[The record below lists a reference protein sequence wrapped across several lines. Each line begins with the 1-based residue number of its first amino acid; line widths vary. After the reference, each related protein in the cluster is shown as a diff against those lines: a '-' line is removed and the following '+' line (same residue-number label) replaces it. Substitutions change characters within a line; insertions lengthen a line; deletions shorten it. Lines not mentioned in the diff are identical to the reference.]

1 MKKGGER
8 MEKTRYSKL
17 KTRASRKEVE
27 TYQGIWNHLPCKF
40 QRNFRGHRLTDEEC
54 AGLCRGEKIEVHNLQ
69 NFSGLR
75 YALACQLAHKENL
88 FGEKV
93 IGIEVLDT
101 VSNQPNHQYG
111 DPLSSLNPYQV
122 VIPLDKDFCD
132 ELVLDDH
139 DLDGIDTEDES
150 AMYPMKNP
158 MKNEYRDQIH
168 QENEEVKMK
177 LKTMV
182 LTKLTSVSVNEVSD
196 KVHEVDEVDEVDEV
210 RTEDTLVEDEIPVD
224 VSIEHL
230 SYNAD
235 TDSF

>member
-8 MEKTRYSKL
+8 MEKTRYAKL

-75 YALACQLAHKENL
+75 YALACQLVHKENL

-101 VSNQPNHQYG
+101 VPNQPNHQYG
-111 DPLSSLNPYQV
+111 DPLSSLNPYSV
-122 VIPLDKDFCD
+122 AIPLDKDFCD
-132 ELVLDDH
+132 EFVFDDY

-150 AMYPMKNP
+150 VMYP

-182 LTKLTSVSVNEVSD
+182 LTKLPIFSV
-196 KVHEVDEVDEVDEV
+196 HEVDEVDEV
-210 RTEDTLVEDEIPVD
+210 RTEDTLVEDEIPVF

>member
-1 MKKGGER
+1 MEKT
-8 MEKTRYSKL
+8 MEKTRYAKL

-27 TYQGIWNHLPCKF
+27 TYQGIWNHLPCEF

-69 NFSGLR
+69 NSCGLR

-101 VSNQPNHQYG
+101 VPNQPNHQYG
-111 DPLSSLNPYQV
+111 DPLSSLNPYSV
-122 VIPLDKDFCD
+122 AIPLDKDFCD
-132 ELVLDDH
+132 EFELDEH
-139 DLDGIDTEDES
+139 DLDDINTEDES
-150 AMYPMKNP
+150 VIYP

-168 QENEEVKMK
+168 QENEEVKHQ
-177 LKTMV
+177 LKKMV
-182 LTKLTSVSVNEVSD
+182 LVKLPSVSVNEV
-196 KVHEVDEVDEVDEV
+196 VHEVDEVNKVH
-210 RTEDTLVEDEIPVD
+210 TEDTLVEDKIPVA

>member
-1 MKKGGER
+1 
-8 MEKTRYSKL
+8 MEKTRYAKL
-17 KTRASRKEVE
+17 KTRASHQKVE
-27 TYQGIWNHLPCKF
+27 TYHGIWNHLPCEF

-69 NFSGLR
+69 NSGGLR
-75 YALACQLAHKENL
+75 YALVCQLAHKENL

-101 VSNQPNHQYG
+101 IPNQPNHQYG
-111 DPLSSLNPYQV
+111 DPLSFSNPYSV
-122 VIPLDKDFCD
+122 AIPLNKDFCD
-132 ELVLDDH
+132 EFVLDDH
-139 DLDGIDTEDES
+139 DLDDIDTEDES

-168 QENEEVKMK
+168 QENEEVKHQLKKMVSIK
-177 LKTMV
+177 LP
-182 LTKLTSVSVNEVSD
+182 SVSVDEVSD
-196 KVHEVDEVDEVDEV
+196 EVHEVDEV

-224 VSIEHL
+224 ISIEHL